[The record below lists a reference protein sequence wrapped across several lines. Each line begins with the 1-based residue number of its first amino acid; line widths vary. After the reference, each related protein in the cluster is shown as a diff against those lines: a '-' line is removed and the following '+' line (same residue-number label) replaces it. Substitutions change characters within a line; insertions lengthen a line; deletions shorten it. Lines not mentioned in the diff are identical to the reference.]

1 MKIKL
6 EVAAARGGGAIKFH
20 AYLLPRIFGLAALFD
35 SSPAPLAYSVASRL
49 LSSLDEEFRV
59 RKE

>member
-1 MKIKL
+1 MIIKL

-20 AYLLPRIFGLAALFD
+20 AYLPRIFGLAALFE
-35 SSPAPLAYSVASRL
+35 SSPTPLAYSVASRL